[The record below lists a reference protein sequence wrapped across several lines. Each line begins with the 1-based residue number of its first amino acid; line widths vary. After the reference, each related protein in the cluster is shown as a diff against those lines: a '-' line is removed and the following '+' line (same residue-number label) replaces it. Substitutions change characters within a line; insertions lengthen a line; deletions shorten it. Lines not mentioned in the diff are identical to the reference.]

1 MLKSVKLLK
10 LTSLVVTLILI
21 LAVCGTAVSADR
33 AENGEKTATECMS
46 EDLTEPLET
55 GEYIETAATASGL
68 ELNAKGAALIE
79 CETGTVLYEKNS
91 HERLAP
97 ASVTKVMSLLLVMEA
112 IDAGKLTL
120 ETKVTTSEHAASM
133 GGSQIWLEPNEVMTV
148 DELLRAAVIA
158 SANDATVALAEAVSG
173 SEEGFVAAMN
183 ARAAELGAADCSFMN
198 PTGLDAENHYMSA
211 YDIAVIS
218 AELLRHPLIKKYSTV
233 WMDTLRDGKTG
244 LVNTN
249 KLVRF
254 YEGTTGLKTGTTDK
268 AGCCLSAS
276 AERENLSV
284 VAVVMGADTSK
295 DRFADARKLLDFAF
309 ANFERRTVE
318 VDKASLLP
326 IKVKGG
332 LKSEIAVEAE
342 CKAELLLG
350 KGMTDGL
357 SQEVK
362 LNKSI
367 EAPVKKGDK
376 VGVCNIKY
384 NGDIIKKVNISAAEG
399 VERLKF
405 ASALGCFF
413 KEILRF

>member
-1 MLKSVKLLK
+1 MRKSVKLLK
-10 LTSLVVTLILI
+10 TAALFISLILI
-21 LAVCGTAVSADR
+21 LLSISALSCAAKANSED
-33 AENGEKTATECMS
+33 ETATECMS
-46 EDLTEPLET
+46 EDLTEPT
-55 GEYIETAATASGL
+55 GVEYVETAAAAAQL
-68 ELNAKGAALIE
+68 ELNAKSAALIE
-79 CETGTVLYEKNS
+79 CDTGTVLFKKNS

-120 ETKVTTSEHAASM
+120 DTKITSSEHAASM

-173 SEEGFVAAMN
+173 SDEGFVAAMN
-183 ARAAELGAADCSFMN
+183 SRAAELGLSDCNFVN

-276 AERENLSV
+276 AQRGNLSV

-295 DRFADARKLLDFAF
+295 DRFADARKLLDYAF
-309 ANFERRTVE
+309 ANFERRTVA

-326 IKVKGG
+326 VKVSGG
-332 LKSEIAVEAE
+332 IKSEISVAPESD
-342 CKAELLLG
+342 AELLLQ

-362 LNKSI
+362 LKKSVS
-367 EAPVKKGDK
+367 APVKKGDA

-384 NGDIIKKVNISAAEG
+384 NGDIIKKVNILAAEDAG
-399 VERLKF
+399 KLKF
-405 ASALGCFF
+405 LSGLKCLLG
-413 KEILRF
+413 EILRF